1 MSKNVLQSISCVY
14 RLSIE
19 NSSSDSFCFCLLHVD
34 MMTVGTDMM
43 VIVDMIMDLPDGV
56 HMTDPHL
63 EVIMTPT
70 WTDALLEE
78 TTTVTEVTHTEVE
91 VLEDRLQGTA
101 NIFLINCC
109 KDFPVSCILT
119 QLHRFWG

>member
-1 MSKNVLQSISCVY
+1 
-14 RLSIE
+14 
-19 NSSSDSFCFCLLHVD
+19 
-34 MMTVGTDMM
+34 MMTVGTDMI

-78 TTTVTEVTHTEVE
+78 TTTVTEVIHTEVG
-91 VLEDRLQGTA
+91 VLEDLLQGTA
-101 NIFLINCC
+101 NIFIINYCL
-109 KDFPVSCILT
+109 DSPMSYMYT
-119 QLHRFWG
+119 AS